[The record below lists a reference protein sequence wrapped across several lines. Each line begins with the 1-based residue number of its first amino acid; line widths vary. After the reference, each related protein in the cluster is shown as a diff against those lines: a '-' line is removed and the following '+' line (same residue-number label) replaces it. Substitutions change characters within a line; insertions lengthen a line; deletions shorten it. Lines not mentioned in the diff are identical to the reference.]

1 MRILKADEGA
11 LSRLRARLVSGE
23 TLAQI
28 AGDLGLG
35 EHLRLGPGE
44 LKTGGFRRASILA
57 DALEALLGAIF
68 LDSGFDAAA
77 AAVARIMGPRMSD
90 LPAAGLLK
98 DPKTRLQEALQAH
111 GLALPVYTLTGVA
124 GDPHVQSFT
133 VSCEIPIL
141 ETRGRGR
148 GRQPPPCGAIGRRE
162 IVRTAAA
169 RNAEAGMSEPK
180 FHAGH
185 VAIVGRPNVGKSTL
199 VNALVGRKVSI
210 VTAKP
215 QTTRHRILGVVN
227 RPEAQLVLVDTPGL
241 HESTRRVMNQYM
253 NRVAISSSQDADVI
267 LFVIEAMQFTDEDEW
282 VWERVR
288 GLKQPL
294 FLVINKVDRVF
305 PKEQMLPFLEEMTQR
320 IPASGIIPISALQ
333 SDNLD
338 RLVDLIGSRLPV
350 SPPLFASDVVTDRDE
365 PFHAAEIVREKLTLK
380 LREELPYGINVQI
393 ERFADENNRIMIN
406 AVIWVERAGQKA
418 IVIGQGG
425 ERLKEIGRLARI
437 ELNDLWQRS
446 VHLELWVKVKENWAD
461 SEMAL
466 RQFGYDTL

>member
-1 MRILKADEGA
+1 
-11 LSRLRARLVSGE
+11 VSAS
-23 TLAQI
+23 T
-28 AGDLGLG
+28 
-35 EHLRLGPGE
+35 
-44 LKTGGFRRASILA
+44 FR
-57 DALEALLGAIF
+57 
-68 LDSGFDAAA
+68 
-77 AAVARIMGPRMSD
+77 
-90 LPAAGLLK
+90 
-98 DPKTRLQEALQAH
+98 
-111 GLALPVYTLTGVA
+111 
-124 GDPHVQSFT
+124 
-133 VSCEIPIL
+133 
-141 ETRGRGR
+141 
-148 GRQPPPCGAIGRRE
+148 
-162 IVRTAAA
+162 
-169 RNAEAGMSEPK
+169 
-180 FHAGH
+180 AGH

-199 VNALVGRKVSI
+199 VNALVGRKVTI
-210 VTAKP
+210 VAPKP

-227 RPEAQLVLVDTPGL
+227 RPDAQLVLVDTPGL
-241 HESTRRVMNQYM
+241 HESARRVMNQYM

-267 LFVIEAMQFTDEDEW
+267 LFVIEAMRFTDEDSW
-282 VWERVR
+282 VWDRVR

-294 FLVINKVDRVF
+294 FLIVNKVDQVF
-305 PKEQMLPFLEEMTQR
+305 PKGQLLPFLEQMTER
-320 IPASGIIPISALQ
+320 IPASEIVPVSALE

-338 RLVDLIGSRLPV
+338 RLVELVGARLPV
-350 SPPLFASDVVTDRDE
+350 SPPLFAPDVLTDRDE

-393 ERFADENNRIMIN
+393 ERFADENGRIMIN

>member
-1 MRILKADEGA
+1 M
-11 LSRLRARLVSGE
+11 S
-23 TLAQI
+23 
-28 AGDLGLG
+28 
-35 EHLRLGPGE
+35 
-44 LKTGGFRRASILA
+44 AS
-57 DALEALLGAIF
+57 E
-68 LDSGFDAAA
+68 
-77 AAVARIMGPRMSD
+77 
-90 LPAAGLLK
+90 
-98 DPKTRLQEALQAH
+98 
-111 GLALPVYTLTGVA
+111 
-124 GDPHVQSFT
+124 
-133 VSCEIPIL
+133 
-141 ETRGRGR
+141 
-148 GRQPPPCGAIGRRE
+148 
-162 IVRTAAA
+162 
-169 RNAEAGMSEPK
+169 

-199 VNALVGRKVSI
+199 INALVGRKVSI

-227 RPEAQLVLVDTPGL
+227 RSNAQLVLVDTPGL

-267 LFVIEAMQFTDEDEW
+267 IFLIEALRFTEEDLW

-294 FLVINKVDRVF
+294 FLVINKIDRVS
-305 PKEQMLPFLEEMTQR
+305 PKDRLLPFLDEMAQR
-320 IPASGIIPISALQ
+320 IPASGIIPISALE
-333 SDNLD
+333 SDNLEP
-338 RLVDLIGSRLPV
+338 LVEIVGSRLPV
-350 SPPLFASDVVTDRDE
+350 APPLFAADVLTDRNE
-365 PFHAAEIVREKLTLK
+365 PFHAAEVVREKLTLK

-393 ERFADENNRIMIN
+393 ERFAEEQGRVVIN

-437 ELNDLWQRS
+437 ELNDLWQRA

-466 RQFGYDTL
+466 RQFGYESL

>member
-1 MRILKADEGA
+1 
-11 LSRLRARLVSGE
+11 
-23 TLAQI
+23 
-28 AGDLGLG
+28 
-35 EHLRLGPGE
+35 
-44 LKTGGFRRASILA
+44 
-57 DALEALLGAIF
+57 
-68 LDSGFDAAA
+68 
-77 AAVARIMGPRMSD
+77 MSD
-90 LPAAGLLK
+90 
-98 DPKTRLQEALQAH
+98 TNFR
-111 GLALPVYTLTGVA
+111 
-124 GDPHVQSFT
+124 
-133 VSCEIPIL
+133 
-141 ETRGRGR
+141 
-148 GRQPPPCGAIGRRE
+148 
-162 IVRTAAA
+162 
-169 RNAEAGMSEPK
+169 
-180 FHAGH
+180 AGH

-199 VNALVGRKVSI
+199 VNALVGRKITI

-215 QTTRHRILGVVN
+215 QTTRHRILGLVN

-253 NRVAISSSQDADVI
+253 NRVAISSSQDADVV
-267 LFVIEAMQFTDEDEW
+267 LFVIEAMRFTEEDEW

-294 FLVINKVDRVF
+294 FLVVNKVDRVF
-305 PKEQMLPFLEEMTQR
+305 PKEQMLPFLEEMTAR
-320 IPASGIIPISALQ
+320 
-333 SDNLD
+333 
-338 RLVDLIGSRLPV
+338 VPV
-350 SPPLFASDVVTDRDE
+350 
-365 PFHAAEIVREKLTLK
+365 TLK

-393 ERFADENNRIMIN
+393 ERFADEDNRIMIN

>member
-1 MRILKADEGA
+1 MSAVKF
-11 LSRLRARLVSGE
+11 RAG
-23 TLAQI
+23 Q
-28 AGDLGLG
+28 
-35 EHLRLGPGE
+35 
-44 LKTGGFRRASILA
+44 
-57 DALEALLGAIF
+57 
-68 LDSGFDAAA
+68 
-77 AAVARIMGPRMSD
+77 
-90 LPAAGLLK
+90 
-98 DPKTRLQEALQAH
+98 
-111 GLALPVYTLTGVA
+111 
-124 GDPHVQSFT
+124 
-133 VSCEIPIL
+133 
-141 ETRGRGR
+141 
-148 GRQPPPCGAIGRRE
+148 
-162 IVRTAAA
+162 
-169 RNAEAGMSEPK
+169 
-180 FHAGH
+180 

-227 RPEAQLVLVDTPGL
+227 RSDAQLVLVDTPGL

-253 NRVAISSSQDADVI
+253 NRVAISSSQDADII
-267 LFVIEAMQFTDEDEW
+267 LFVIEALRFTDEDEW

-294 FLVINKVDRVF
+294 FLVINKIDRVF
-305 PKEQMLPFLEEMTQR
+305 PKELLLPFLDEMAQR
-320 IPASGIIPISALQ
+320 VPASGIVPVSAME
-333 SDNLD
+333 SDNLEP
-338 RLVDLIGSRLPV
+338 LVELVGSRLPV
-350 SPPLFASDVVTDRDE
+350 APPLFAIDVVTDRDE
-365 PFHAAEIVREKLTLK
+365 PFHAAEVVREKLTLK

-393 ERFADENNRIMIN
+393 ERFADEDGRIMIN

-466 RQFGYDTL
+466 RQFGYESL

>member
-1 MRILKADEGA
+1 
-11 LSRLRARLVSGE
+11 
-23 TLAQI
+23 
-28 AGDLGLG
+28 
-35 EHLRLGPGE
+35 
-44 LKTGGFRRASILA
+44 
-57 DALEALLGAIF
+57 
-68 LDSGFDAAA
+68 
-77 AAVARIMGPRMSD
+77 MS
-90 LPAAGLLK
+90 
-98 DPKTRLQEALQAH
+98 
-111 GLALPVYTLTGVA
+111 
-124 GDPHVQSFT
+124 S
-133 VSCEIPIL
+133 
-141 ETRGRGR
+141 
-148 GRQPPPCGAIGRRE
+148 
-162 IVRTAAA
+162 
-169 RNAEAGMSEPK
+169 PK
-180 FHAGH
+180 FRAGH

-227 RPEAQLVLVDTPGL
+227 RSDAQLVLVDTPGL

-267 LFVIEAMQFTDEDEW
+267 MFVIEALRFTDEDEW

-305 PKEQMLPFLEEMTQR
+305 PKELLLPFLDEMAQR
-320 IPASGIIPISALQ
+320 VPASGLVPVSAMQ
-333 SDNLD
+333 MDNLEP
-338 RLVDLIGSRLPV
+338 LVELVGSRLPV
-350 SPPLFASDVVTDRDE
+350 APPLFAADVLTDRDE
-365 PFHAAEIVREKLTLK
+365 PFHAAEVVREKLTLK
-380 LREELPYGINVQI
+380 LREELPDGINVQI
-393 ERFADENNRIMIN
+393 ERFADEDGRIMIN

-466 RQFGYDTL
+466 RQFGYESL

>member
-1 MRILKADEGA
+1 MSATK
-11 LSRLRARLVSGE
+11 
-23 TLAQI
+23 
-28 AGDLGLG
+28 
-35 EHLRLGPGE
+35 
-44 LKTGGFRRASILA
+44 FR
-57 DALEALLGAIF
+57 
-68 LDSGFDAAA
+68 
-77 AAVARIMGPRMSD
+77 
-90 LPAAGLLK
+90 
-98 DPKTRLQEALQAH
+98 
-111 GLALPVYTLTGVA
+111 
-124 GDPHVQSFT
+124 
-133 VSCEIPIL
+133 
-141 ETRGRGR
+141 
-148 GRQPPPCGAIGRRE
+148 
-162 IVRTAAA
+162 
-169 RNAEAGMSEPK
+169 
-180 FHAGH
+180 AGH

-227 RPEAQLVLVDTPGL
+227 RPDSQLVLVDTPGL

-253 NRVAISSSQDADVI
+253 NRVAISSSQDADI
-267 LFVIEAMQFTDEDEW
+267 LLFVIEALRFTDEDEW

-305 PKEQMLPFLEEMTQR
+305 PKDLLLPFLDEMAQR
-320 IPASGIIPISALQ
+320 VPASGIVPISALQ
-333 SDNLD
+333 SDNLEV
-338 RLVDLIGSRLPV
+338 LVELVGSRLPV
-350 SPPLFASDVVTDRDE
+350 APPLFAADVLTDRDE
-365 PFHAAEIVREKLTLK
+365 PFHAAEVVREKLTLK

-393 ERFADENNRIMIN
+393 ERFADEDGRIMIN

-466 RQFGYDTL
+466 RQFGYTSL

>member
-1 MRILKADEGA
+1 
-11 LSRLRARLVSGE
+11 
-23 TLAQI
+23 
-28 AGDLGLG
+28 
-35 EHLRLGPGE
+35 
-44 LKTGGFRRASILA
+44 
-57 DALEALLGAIF
+57 
-68 LDSGFDAAA
+68 
-77 AAVARIMGPRMSD
+77 MSD
-90 LPAAGLLK
+90 
-98 DPKTRLQEALQAH
+98 
-111 GLALPVYTLTGVA
+111 V
-124 GDPHVQSFT
+124 
-133 VSCEIPIL
+133 
-141 ETRGRGR
+141 
-148 GRQPPPCGAIGRRE
+148 
-162 IVRTAAA
+162 
-169 RNAEAGMSEPK
+169 K
-180 FHAGH
+180 FRAGH

-199 VNALVGRKVSI
+199 VNALVGRKVTI

-215 QTTRHRILGVVN
+215 QTTRHRILGLVN

-267 LFVIEAMQFTDEDEW
+267 LFVIEAMRFTNEDSW

-294 FLVINKVDRVF
+294 FLVINKVDQVF
-305 PKEQMLPFLEEMTQR
+305 PKEKLLPFLEEMAER
-320 IPASGIIPISALQ
+320 VPASGIIPISAQQ
-333 SDNLD
+333 SDNLE
-338 RLVDLIGSRLPV
+338 RLVDLVGSRLPV
-350 SPPLFASDVVTDRDE
+350 SPPLFAADVITDRDE

-393 ERFADENNRIMIN
+393 ERFADEDNRIMIN
-406 AVIWVERAGQKA
+406 AVIWVERASQKA

-466 RQFGYDTL
+466 RQFRYDTL

>member
-1 MRILKADEGA
+1 
-11 LSRLRARLVSGE
+11 VSAS
-23 TLAQI
+23 T
-28 AGDLGLG
+28 
-35 EHLRLGPGE
+35 
-44 LKTGGFRRASILA
+44 FR
-57 DALEALLGAIF
+57 
-68 LDSGFDAAA
+68 
-77 AAVARIMGPRMSD
+77 
-90 LPAAGLLK
+90 
-98 DPKTRLQEALQAH
+98 
-111 GLALPVYTLTGVA
+111 
-124 GDPHVQSFT
+124 
-133 VSCEIPIL
+133 
-141 ETRGRGR
+141 
-148 GRQPPPCGAIGRRE
+148 
-162 IVRTAAA
+162 
-169 RNAEAGMSEPK
+169 
-180 FHAGH
+180 AGH

-199 VNALVGRKVSI
+199 VNALVGRKVTI
-210 VTAKP
+210 VAPKP

-227 RPEAQLVLVDTPGL
+227 RPDAQLVLVDTPGL
-241 HESTRRVMNQYM
+241 HESARRVMNQYM

-267 LFVIEAMQFTDEDEW
+267 LFVIEAMQFTDADSW
-282 VWERVR
+282 VWDRVR

-294 FLVINKVDRVF
+294 FLVVNKVDRVF
-305 PKEQMLPFLEEMTQR
+305 PKGELLPFLEQMTAR
-320 IPASGIIPISALQ
+320 IPASEIVPVSALE

-338 RLVDLIGSRLPV
+338 RLVELVGARLPV
-350 SPPLFASDVVTDRDE
+350 SPPLFAPDVLTDRDE

-393 ERFADENNRIMIN
+393 ERFAEENGRIMIN

>member
-1 MRILKADEGA
+1 
-11 LSRLRARLVSGE
+11 
-23 TLAQI
+23 
-28 AGDLGLG
+28 
-35 EHLRLGPGE
+35 
-44 LKTGGFRRASILA
+44 
-57 DALEALLGAIF
+57 
-68 LDSGFDAAA
+68 
-77 AAVARIMGPRMSD
+77 MSS
-90 LPAAGLLK
+90 P
-98 DPKTRLQEALQAH
+98 E
-111 GLALPVYTLTGVA
+111 
-124 GDPHVQSFT
+124 
-133 VSCEIPIL
+133 
-141 ETRGRGR
+141 
-148 GRQPPPCGAIGRRE
+148 
-162 IVRTAAA
+162 
-169 RNAEAGMSEPK
+169 

-227 RPEAQLVLVDTPGL
+227 RSNAQLVLVDTPGL

-253 NRVAISSSQDADVI
+253 NRVAISSSQDADIIV
-267 LFVIEAMQFTDEDEW
+267 FVIEAMRFTEEDAW

-294 FLVINKVDRVF
+294 FLVINKVDRVH
-305 PKEQMLPFLEEMTQR
+305 PKDRLLPFLDEMAQR
-320 IPASGIIPISALQ
+320 VPASGIIPISALE
-333 SDNLD
+333 SDNLEP
-338 RLVDLIGSRLPV
+338 LVELVGSRLPV
-350 SPPLFASDVVTDRDE
+350 SPPLFAADVVTDRNE
-365 PFHAAEIVREKLTLK
+365 PFHAAEVVREKLTLK

-393 ERFADENNRIMIN
+393 ERYADEDGRIMIN
-406 AVIWVERAGQKA
+406 AVIWVERAGQNA

-466 RQFGYDTL
+466 RQFGYESL